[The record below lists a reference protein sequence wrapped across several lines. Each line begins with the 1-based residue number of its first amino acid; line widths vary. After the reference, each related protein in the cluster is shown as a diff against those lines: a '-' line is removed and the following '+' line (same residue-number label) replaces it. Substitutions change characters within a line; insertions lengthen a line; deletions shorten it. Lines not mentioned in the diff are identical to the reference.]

1 VDRNSEEISG
11 VNGRKRVDEFVRR
24 ACAMIKQHWCK
35 GNGRE
40 SLDRLNSGQIKIS
53 RY

>member
-1 VDRNSEEISG
+1 VDRDLEEVSG

-24 ACAMIKQHWCK
+24 ACAMMKQHWSK

-40 SLDRLNSGQIKIS
+40 SLDDSTVDRLK
-53 RY
+53 